1 MVFLRSLFFLLVILA
16 DDPNLLMMLSSDA
29 PCPCL
34 WSWSDPLRRRLLG
47 LLLMLSW
54 DEALKRPVSKA
65 VKTERFSGDSM
76 SKEWARWSRPRRR
89 RSMLRMVAALWSLS
103 CISTL
108 SRRRVSLN
116 SAVTFA
122 FHSAA
127 WAFISPTFTTT
138 RKGKNKN
145 KTTKIKWSEIHF
157 YWTVAQ
163 ERFLSGIESE
173 TSLNSKAYIWAQFSS
188 AQWLYSDRL

>member
-1 MVFLRSLFFLLVILA
+1 MVFLMSLFFLLVILA

-65 VKTERFSGDSM
+65 VKTERFSGDSI
-76 SKEWARWSRPRRR
+76 SKEWARWSKPRRR

-103 CISTL
+103 WISTL

-127 WAFISPTFTTT
+127 WAFISPTFTTG
-138 RKGKNKN
+138 KGKNKN
-145 KTTKIKWSEIHF
+145 KTKIKWSDIHF

-163 ERFLSGIESE
+163 ECFLSGIELE
-173 TSLNSKAYIWAQFSS
+173 TSFNSKAYIWAQFSS
-188 AQWLYSDRL
+188 AQCLY